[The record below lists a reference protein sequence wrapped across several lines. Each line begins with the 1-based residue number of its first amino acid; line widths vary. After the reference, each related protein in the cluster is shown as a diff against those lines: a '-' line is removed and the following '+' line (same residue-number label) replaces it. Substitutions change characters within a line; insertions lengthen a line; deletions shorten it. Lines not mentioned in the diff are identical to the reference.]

1 MVRPGILPTSEVI
14 KKGRGATDRH
24 VFLFDHL
31 LVLTKVHRSSRSE
44 KPIYKFKGKVLIR
57 KSDIFDLS
65 DTEELQNAFKIE
77 SRSAGRDGT
86 VTSSWILFCKSA
98 EEKTSWMSDL
108 VMIQTKSLLDRMLD
122 SSLKEE
128 EKRIPLIIPGP
139 DQYRFADV
147 DCDENIVFEDY
158 TSSSGIP
165 VVKHGTVLKLVERLT
180 YHLYTDNNYVRTFLT
195 TYRSFCSPQELLQLL
210 IERFN
215 VPTPFQL
222 RAIEQSIAPPQSR
235 CLLNGPYA
243 TVHSQGLCGQLPPS
257 VWSRVEQGYQRF
269 RKEYQRPIQC
279 RVLSVMRQWV
289 NGHWYDFEGDDKL
302 LNNLCAFL
310 EETDRQANVTN
321 QHKKWCKSIQT
332 CIERKRRSDSTTAHT
347 PTVELDD
354 DIPPPLNSPN
364 SFAPVKPPIV
374 WHSAKKGE
382 IDSYDLLTL
391 HPLEIGRQ
399 VTLLEFELYRA
410 IKPIELVGSA
420 WTKQDKDRRSPQ
432 LLKLI
437 DHSTMLTYW
446 VARSI
451 VETPSLEERV
461 GMFSRVLEVMSVF
474 EELNNFT
481 GLVAFYSALNSSSV
495 YRLRACWERIDREKQ
510 ICYEKFKKLCNPHWK
525 EMIDRLQSIN
535 PPCVPFFGHYLSK
548 IFFYE
553 EGNSTFVQNNNE
565 ELSHEQMSGDGNSGV
580 NSNASNRKIL
590 VSFVKCRRIA
600 AIISDIQMY
609 QNQPY
614 ALQVEPSIRQFFEAI
629 NPLNGFDGKES
640 LETYMWEQSLKVE
653 PKDAEKL
660 DTIKPSRPP
669 NVLKSPGI
677 KPPKTLSSV
686 GSSSGPSNHYAGYR
700 SSGRGFS
707 ASFNTYSPGMFSEPP
722 ETPRSFAE
730 NASQMEERNSH
741 LGMVEINPG
750 YQPRYL
756 GDARRGEASPLNSVL
771 CSTVPPPLVPRLR
784 KEKARSGP
792 PSPLNNIVPLSISK
806 NDDATNS
813 PPPPLYPRRT
823 SPHFFPSPVLPPPPF
838 RAPSI
843 TSCTAPTSPLSPS
856 LSSAP
861 TERAESFIF
870 PPNCSMDENRTF
882 LAESGTIQASCSSAP
897 AVPPRRKGEAL
908 PAPLPPDAVRVV
920 WSGDASPR
928 VPLVTAV
935 LPLPSLP
942 NSAAPPLYPRRSVDV
957 QPPPRPPKDSYQR
970 RLAAS
975 STNVAH
981 TESSDSES
989 PPPPLPPKTYKRQQ
1003 RRS

>member
-1 MVRPGILPTSEVI
+1 M
-14 KKGRGATDRH
+14 
-24 VFLFDHL
+24 
-31 LVLTKVHRSSRSE
+31 
-44 KPIYKFKGKVLIR
+44 
-57 KSDIFDLS
+57 
-65 DTEELQNAFKIE
+65 E
-77 SRSAGRDGT
+77 SRQQQGT
-86 VTSSWILFCKSA
+86 GCV
-98 EEKTSWMSDL
+98 
-108 VMIQTKSLLDRMLD
+108 
-122 SSLKEE
+122 
-128 EKRIPLIIPGP
+128 
-139 DQYRFADV
+139 Y
-147 DCDENIVFEDY
+147 
-158 TSSSGIP
+158 
-165 VVKHGTVLKLVERLT
+165 
-180 YHLYTDNNYVRTFLT
+180 
-195 TYRSFCSPQELLQLL
+195 
-210 IERFN
+210 
-215 VPTPFQL
+215 
-222 RAIEQSIAPPQSR
+222 
-235 CLLNGPYA
+235 
-243 TVHSQGLCGQLPPS
+243 
-257 VWSRVEQGYQRF
+257 
-269 RKEYQRPIQC
+269 
-279 RVLSVMRQWV
+279 
-289 NGHWYDFEGDDKL
+289 
-302 LNNLCAFL
+302 
-310 EETDRQANVTN
+310 
-321 QHKKWCKSIQT
+321 
-332 CIERKRRSDSTTAHT
+332 
-347 PTVELDD
+347 
-354 DIPPPLNSPN
+354 
-364 SFAPVKPPIV
+364 
-374 WHSAKKGE
+374 
-382 IDSYDLLTL
+382 
-391 HPLEIGRQ
+391 
-399 VTLLEFELYRA
+399 FEL
-410 IKPIELVGSA
+410 
-420 WTKQDKDRRSPQ
+420 
-432 LLKLI
+432 
-437 DHSTMLTYW
+437 
-446 VARSI
+446 
-451 VETPSLEERV
+451 
-461 GMFSRVLEVMSVF
+461 
-474 EELNNFT
+474 
-481 GLVAFYSALNSSSV
+481 
-495 YRLRACWERIDREKQ
+495 
-510 ICYEKFKKLCNPHWK
+510 
-525 EMIDRLQSIN
+525 
-535 PPCVPFFGHYLSK
+535 
-548 IFFYE
+548 
-553 EGNSTFVQNNNE
+553 VQ
-565 ELSHEQMSGDGNSGV
+565 
-580 NSNASNRKIL
+580 
-590 VSFVKCRRIA
+590 
-600 AIISDIQMY
+600 
-609 QNQPY
+609 
-614 ALQVEPSIRQFFEAI
+614 QFFEAI

-660 DTIKPSRPP
+660 DTIKPSRPPNVLKSPGIKPPKTLSSVGSSSGPSNHYAGYRSSGRGFSASFNTYSPGMFSEPPETPP